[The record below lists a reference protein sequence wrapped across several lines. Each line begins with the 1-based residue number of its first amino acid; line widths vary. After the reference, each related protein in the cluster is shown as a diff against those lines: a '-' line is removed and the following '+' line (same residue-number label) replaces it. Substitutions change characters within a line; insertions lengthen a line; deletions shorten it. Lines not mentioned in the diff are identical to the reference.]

1 MRVLCDNVEEGGDGP
16 FDALLITATAMSLMA
31 LLVVLALT
39 YGRSGNMGDG
49 NSRSDNRRNRSSEEP
64 VDANDIVPEFQDEL
78 VSAEEG
84 LVGISDSSTTYAT
97 RHSQTCELLRS
108 YKS

>member
-1 MRVLCDNVEEGGDGP
+1 MKMLGDDVEEGGDGP

-39 YGRSGNMGDG
+39 YGSGGNMGDG
-49 NSRSDNRRNRSSEEP
+49 NRRSDERRNRSSEEP
-64 VDANDIVPEFQDEL
+64 ADANDIVLEFQDEL

-84 LVGISDSSTTYAT
+84 LLDIICQ
-97 RHSQTCELLRS
+97 RC
-108 YKS
+108 